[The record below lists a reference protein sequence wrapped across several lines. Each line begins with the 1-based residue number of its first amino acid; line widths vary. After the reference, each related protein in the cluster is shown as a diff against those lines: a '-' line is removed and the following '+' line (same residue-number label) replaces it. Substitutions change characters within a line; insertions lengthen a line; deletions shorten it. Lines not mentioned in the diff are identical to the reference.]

1 MLGDLG
7 ILIFAKYFKKLPKV
21 QKSLDL
27 VTLLPP
33 TYHWWRKT
41 YFFAMPISL
50 SNDQNLFKFC
60 WPLEICPQVPTTRSY
75 LTIQLKAHVQISQ
88 NFKRNYI

>member
-33 TYHWWRKT
+33 TYHW
-41 YFFAMPISL
+41 
-50 SNDQNLFKFC
+50 
-60 WPLEICPQVPTTRSY
+60 
-75 LTIQLKAHVQISQ
+75 
-88 NFKRNYI
+88 